1 MGKGARVLDSRTLG
15 VKLFYMEE
23 GPLAWQADAICK
35 GVDLAYFFRD
45 QVPKNGEKL
54 NLTAFKEICKGCPV
68 KSFCLEFALLYD
80 CKGVWGG
87 KTEKERNQKYYRDLR
102 EILIEDAIE
111 SGVYISQLA
120 V

>member
-1 MGKGARVLDSRTLG
+1 
-15 VKLFYMEE
+15 MEE

-45 QVPKNGEKL
+45 QTPENGDRL
-54 NLTAFKEICKGCPV
+54 SLTAFKAICADCPV

-80 CKGVWGG
+80 LKGVWGG
-87 KTEKERNQKYYRDLR
+87 KTEKERNKKYYQDLR
-102 EILIEDAIE
+102 EILIEDAKE
-111 SGVYISQLA
+111 SGVFIKELC